1 MKTEHVTAETLTGGF
16 PPLIPVMSDQVLES
30 MVTHLVRCTC
40 DNVTD
45 CPKSNEKGATEE
57 KDFPIKQRELDD
69 CNEEDEGKTPMKW
82 DSILKDF
89 LSRCP
94 RLCTDEP
101 LKQTIP
107 LGAARWRETNDRQ
120 VLAPLDLTDNIIAGN
135 LDMSRKRKAEV
146 PNSIWIP
153 NKRIKVEDTVKLKL
167 CSVVVKRAP
176 LNILSFQYK
185 NANIKSYVKL
195 YDFFKEVPQTKQDEK
210 EVSKNEYM
218 GFLNLDSK
226 EPCDPNQLSLVKTSH
241 PTKLSNFPQ
250 IPFSSDYGRLLLARE
265 RHCLPQ
271 EVALRKIDRMEW
283 YLKGTAPVL
292 RNNNNNNNY
301 YYNNNNNIF
310 INNPDFIIYDRKV
323 RNLHLYKFP
332 KRQFH
337 QKHQTL
343 YQSLIK
349 YVCKP
354 VCVHLEKLDI
364 TPYLAKP
371 KDVIANG
378 NVTTTAPTDTDDV
391 EIINIE
397 IKEIPSIE
405 NNEQEC
411 VDDSK

>member
-1 MKTEHVTAETLTGGF
+1 MKIEHVRAGTLTGGF
-16 PPLIPVMSDQVLES
+16 PPLIPGMSDQVLES

-40 DNVTD
+40 DSVTD
-45 CPKSNEKGATEE
+45 CPKSNEKGAAEE
-57 KDFPIKQRELDD
+57 KDFSIKQRELDC

-153 NKRIKVEDTVKLKL
+153 NKRIKVEDTVKVRP
-167 CSVVVKRAP
+167 CSVIVKRAP

-185 NANIKSYVKL
+185 NANIQSYVKL

-210 EVSKNEYM
+210 EVSKNDYM

-226 EPCDPNQLSLVKTSH
+226 QASDQKQLSAIKTSH
-241 PTKLSNFPQ
+241 PTKLSSYPQ

-271 EVALRKIDRMEW
+271 EVALRKIDRMAW

-292 RNNNNNNNY
+292 RTNSSSSNNNCNNI
-301 YYNNNNNIF
+301 NNIF
-310 INNPDFIIYDRKV
+310 INNPEIYIYDRKI

-343 YQSLIK
+343 YQALIK

-354 VCVHLEKLDI
+354 VCVHLHKLDI
-364 TPYLAKP
+364 TPYLPKP
-371 KDVIANG
+371 QVVNG
-378 NVTTTAPTDTDDV
+378 NITHAD
-391 EIINIE
+391 NID
-397 IKEIPSIE
+397 IKEVPSIE